1 MLAGCSYVCAN
12 MYNCICARFSLYFG
26 SLNCSTAL
34 QGSSLVQ
41 LQQLLADMRGG
52 IKWQSSS
59 GAGWLPVHFRVSE
72 SSDQQPSY
80 AMPPQHT
87 QRLWDQCFKA
97 APAALTL
104 RLTLYSHVPPAALD
118 SDRFCFAVALTEGR
132 AAPSGHHPDGVY
144 AASEVVCML
153 LMPLFDNHA
162 TIPALNDHWLLSFAS
177 PPALS
182 SSSTR
187 AAAAALPLLSE
198 LHTAR
203 VQPLSSQQ
211 RRVCYFSHYDRS
223 GNVAAHVLHLLDA
236 ILLLN
241 FHVVLVTCSPML
253 TPLAQRQLQAR
264 DVTYIVRR
272 NIGRDFGSWAV
283 AFQEYP
289 FQPESEKCDQN
300 SSSSSSR
307 NCDVAILLA
316 NDSVLGPFFPLFPA
330 LAQFFSSGADLFGL
344 TESLEVQKLCAL
356 MLSFAAAFCP
366 KCFASLRVL
375 SFLPRAQAGQHLQS
389 YFLLVSHRLWYI

>member
-1 MLAGCSYVCAN
+1 
-12 MYNCICARFSLYFG
+12 MYDCICARFSLDFG
-26 SLNCSTAL
+26 SLNCSIAVRS
-34 QGSSLVQ
+34 QSEGSSMAQ

-72 SSDQQPSY
+72 NSDQQPSY

-97 APAALTL
+97 APVALTL

-118 SDRFCFAVALTEGR
+118 SDRFCFAVALTAGR
-132 AAPSGHHPDGVY
+132 AAPSGYHPDGVY

-153 LMPLFDNHA
+153 LMPLFDNPA
-162 TIPALNDHWLLSFAS
+162 TLPALSDHRSLSFAS
-177 PPALS
+177 PPASS
-182 SSSTR
+182 SSSTT
-187 AAAAALPLLSE
+187 AAAAPPPPLLSE

-203 VQPLSSQQ
+203 AQPLSSLQ

-264 DVTYIVRR
+264 GVTYIVRR

-289 FQPESEKCDQN
+289 FQPESDKCGQN
-300 SSSSSSR
+300 SSSSSSS

-344 TESLEVQKLCAL
+344 TESLEVRKSCAR

-375 SFLPRAQAGQHLQS
+375 SFLPHAQAGQHLQS